1 MSVNNILYT
10 KFLLLTTEMSLG
22 IVILANTNEQL
33 YSWTFKV
40 CKVVQQQTWCEMAD
54 FIPAASA
61 LQLISKW

>member
-33 YSWTFKV
+33 YS
-40 CKVVQQQTWCEMAD
+40 
-54 FIPAASA
+54 
-61 LQLISKW
+61 